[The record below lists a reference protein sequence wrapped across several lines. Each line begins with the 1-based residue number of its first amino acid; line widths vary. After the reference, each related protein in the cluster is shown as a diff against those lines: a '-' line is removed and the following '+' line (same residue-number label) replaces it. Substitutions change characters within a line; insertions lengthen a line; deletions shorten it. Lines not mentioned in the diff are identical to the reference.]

1 MDDRQPRREHEGGD
15 VLDEITAELA
25 AQEEE
30 DRPPAGGPR
39 HQVAA
44 ALAVLALG
52 VFGAVRSLDYGLG
65 RLTQPGPGLWPFVVS
80 SLVVLV
86 SLGLLAWGRRLT
98 DAEMFTRSSVLP
110 AIGVVT
116 FLVLAALLPV
126 IGFEIPAFL
135 LAVVWLRFL
144 GGETWRSTV
153 LVATGTVVAF
163 YLVFVVALSIPMP
176 RLI

>member
-1 MDDRQPRREHEGGD
+1 MDEPHTRTPRDDGD
-15 VLDEITAELA
+15 ILDEMRAELE
-25 AQEEE
+25 AQEDEE
-30 DRPPAGGPR
+30 RPPPGGPV
-39 HQVAA
+39 QQVVAA
-44 ALAVLALG
+44 LVVLALG
-52 VFGAVRSLDYGLG
+52 LFGAVRSLDYGLG

-80 SLVVLV
+80 SLIVVV
-86 SLGLLAWGRRLT
+86 SLGLLVWGRQLT
-98 DAEMFTRSSVLP
+98 DAEVFSHHSWQP

-116 FLVLAALLPV
+116 FLALAALLPV
-126 IGFEIPAFL
+126 VGFEIPAFL

-153 LVATGTVVAF
+153 LVALGTVVAF

>member
-1 MDDRQPRREHEGGD
+1 MDSPDTRAPRDGD
-15 VLDEITAELA
+15 ILDEIKAELD
-25 AQEEE
+25 AQDEEE
-30 DRPPAGGPR
+30 RPPAGGPV
-39 HQVAA
+39 QQVVAA
-44 ALAVLALG
+44 LVVLALG
-52 VFGAVRSLDYGLG
+52 IFGAVRSLDYGLG

-80 SLVVLV
+80 SLIVLI
-86 SLGLLAWGRRLT
+86 SLGLLVWGRRLT
-98 DAEMFTRSSVLP
+98 DTEVFTRSSALP

-116 FLVLAALLPV
+116 FVALAALLPV

-153 LVATGTVVAF
+153 LVALGTVAAF